1 MTKRAKKTTTT
12 TPKTQTTNVSKG
24 RAKGAPRRELPEEA
38 ARAARA
44 APKARAGKGSRKG
57 AGQDLSA
64 IKGATEA
71 PMPEQVAPELA
82 TLVDQAP
89 QGAGWAYEL
98 KYDGYR
104 VLTFLEGGS
113 VRFVTRSGQ
122 DWTQALVALEDAARA
137 IPVGSAILDGE
148 VVVMGPDGTTDF
160 QALQNALREGRNAK
174 LAYYAFDLLY
184 LDGFD
189 IRGASLAD
197 RKTLLAAALQGA
209 PPSIRYSDHLQGDGT
224 EVYQKACRMALEGLV
239 AKRLG
244 APYRGGRSRDWLKL
258 KCGCRQEFVIGG
270 YTEPSGSRTSLGA
283 ILVGVYNEKGELVF
297 AGKVGTGFTSS
308 SLREMGKRLKAIET
322 SKSPFVNPPRMKG
335 VHWVEPK
342 LVGEVAFTAWTNGG
356 HLRHPSFQGL
366 REDKPARQIVREA
379 SKPAVKGAT
388 APAAPAAPSEPA
400 KQAAKKVVSA
410 PVAPAKTP
418 APNTNTN
425 TNTNTNINTNTKNA
439 KPGELV
445 VAGIRISSPDKV
457 LYPEQS
463 ITKRDLAL
471 YYEQIAEHMLPH
483 VADRPLTLV
492 RCPEGRG
499 KPCFFQKHT
508 SKGRPDAMKTI
519 DIVERDGPETYL
531 YIDSPQGL
539 LSLVQMGVL
548 EIHVW
553 GSRVDMVEQPD
564 LIVMD
569 LDPAP
574 ELEWE
579 AVVAGAK
586 EVRDKLKDLGLVSF
600 VKTTG
605 GKGLH
610 VVVPISRGRADW
622 DEVKAFTRAIAV
634 SMAGESPTRYTAT
647 ITKAKRTNKIFIDYL
662 RNGRGA
668 TAITSFSA
676 RARPGAPVSTPI
688 AWEDLDSSLRP
699 TDLTITTVPRFL
711 AERKRDPW
719 ADLASVRQSI
729 TAEMKR
735 KVGLIR

>member
-1 MTKRAKKTTTT
+1 VTKRAKKT
-12 TPKTQTTNVSKG
+12 KV
-24 RAKGAPRRELPEEA
+24 RAKGAPRRELPEETTKA
-38 ARAARA
+38 ART
-44 APKARAGKGSRKG
+44 APKAKAGKGTTR
-57 AGQDLSA
+57 DLAA
-64 IKGATEA
+64 IKGASAA
-71 PMPEQVAPELA
+71 PMPEEVAPELA
-82 TLVDQAP
+82 TLVEQAP
-89 QGAGWAYEL
+89 QGPGWAYEL

-104 VLTFLEGGS
+104 VLTFLEGGA

-122 DWTQALVALEDAARA
+122 DWTDALVALEDAARA
-137 IPVGSAILDGE
+137 IPVKSAILDGE

-160 QALQNALREGRNAK
+160 QALQNALREGKKAK

-197 RKTLLAAALQGA
+197 RKTLLAAILNDA
-209 PPSIRYSDHLQGDGT
+209 PAAVRYSDHLQGDGS
-224 EVYQKACRMALEGLV
+224 EVYQKACSMALEGLV

-283 ILVGVYNEKGELVF
+283 ILVGVYGENGELVF
-297 AGKVGTGFTSS
+297 SGKVGTGFSTS
-308 SLREMGKRLKAIET
+308 SLREIGKGLKAIET

-342 LVGEVAFTAWTNGG
+342 LVAEVAFTAWTNGG
-356 HLRHPSFQGL
+356 NLRHPSFQGL

-379 SKPAVKGAT
+379 SKPTVKGAL
-388 APAAPAAPSEPA
+388 AAAAPSEPA
-400 KQAAKKVVSA
+400 KQAAKKV
-410 PVAPAKTP
+410 APARAT
-418 APNTNTN
+418 TNTD
-425 TNTNTNINTNTKNA
+425 TDTAKNTNINKNTKDSVAALAPAPA
-439 KPGELV
+439 KAPAARGGRAAGDLT
-445 VAGIRISSPDKV
+445 VAGIRVSSPDKV

-483 VADRPLTLV
+483 VANRPLTLV

-508 SKGRPDAMKTI
+508 SKGRPEAMKTI
-519 DIVERDGPETYL
+519 DVVERDGPDTYL
-531 YIDSPQGL
+531 YIDSVQGL
-539 LSLVQMGVL
+539 ISLVQMGAL

-553 GSRVDMVEQPD
+553 GSQIDMIEQPD
-564 LIVMD
+564 RLVID

-574 ELEWE
+574 ELTWE

-586 EVRDKLKDLGLVSF
+586 EVREKLRDLGLVSF

-610 VVVPISRGRADW
+610 VVAPITRGRADW
-622 DEVKAFTRAIAV
+622 EEVKAFTRAIAV

-668 TAITSFSA
+668 TAITTFSA

-688 AWEDLDSSLRP
+688 SWEELDTPLRP
-699 TDLTITTVPRFL
+699 TDFTIMTVPRFL

-719 ADLASVRQSI
+719 EELASVKQFI
-729 TAEMKR
+729 TDEMKR

>member
-1 MTKRAKKTTTT
+1 VTKRAKKT
-12 TPKTQTTNVSKG
+12 KA
-24 RAKGAPRRELPEEA
+24 RAKRAPRRELPEEA
-38 ARAARA
+38 TRAKPKAKSAPKKAPRKSA
-44 APKARAGKGSRKG
+44 APK
-57 AGQDLSA
+57 QDLAA
-64 IKGATEA
+64 IKGAREA
-71 PMPEQVAPELA
+71 PMPATVEPELA
-82 TLVDQAP
+82 TLVDRAP
-89 QGAGWAYEL
+89 PGPGWAYEL

-104 VLTFLEGGS
+104 VLTFLEGGA

-137 IPVGSAILDGE
+137 IPVKSAILDGE
-148 VVVMGPDGTTDF
+148 VVVVGPDGTTDF

-189 IRGASLAD
+189 VRGAPLAD
-197 RKTLLAAALQGA
+197 RKTLLGAVLQGA
-209 PPSIRYSDHLQGDGT
+209 PPSIRFSDHLQGNGS
-224 EVYQKACRMALEGLV
+224 EVYQKACSMALEGLV
-239 AKRLG
+239 AKRLE

-283 ILVGVYNEKGELVF
+283 ILVGVYGEDGQLVF
-297 AGKVGTGFTSS
+297 AGKVGTGFTTS
-308 SLREMGKRLKAIET
+308 SLREIGDRLKAIET

-335 VHWVEPK
+335 VHWVSPK
-342 LVGEVAFTAWTNGG
+342 LVAEVAFTAWTRGG

-366 REDKPARQIVREA
+366 RADKPAQQIVREA
-379 SKPAVKGAT
+379 AKPAVK
-388 APAAPAAPSEPA
+388 AASGPVIGPSEPA
-400 KQAAKKVVSA
+400 KKAAAKA
-410 PVAPAKTP
+410 APAIAAPKADIKPPVP
-418 APNTNTN
+418 APASKAT
-425 TNTNTNINTNTKNA
+425 A
-439 KPGELV
+439 PPRVGRAAGDLV
-445 VAGIRISSPDKV
+445 VAGIRISNPDKV
-457 LYPEQS
+457 LYPEQNL
-463 ITKRDLAL
+463 TKRDLAL
-471 YYEQIAEHMLPH
+471 YYEQIADHMLPH
-483 VADRPLTLV
+483 VANRPLTLV

-508 SKGRPDAMKTI
+508 SKGRPEAMKAI

-531 YIDSPQGL
+531 YIDSVAGL
-539 LSLVQMGVL
+539 ISLVQMGVL

-553 GSRVDMVEQPD
+553 GSRVDMLEQPD
-564 LIVMD
+564 RIVMD

-574 ELEWE
+574 ELGWE

-586 EVRDKLKDLGLVSF
+586 EVREKLRDLGLESF

-610 VVVPISRGRADW
+610 VVVPITRGRADW

-634 SMAGESPTRYTAT
+634 SMAAEAPTRYTAT

-668 TAITSFSA
+668 TAITTFSA
-676 RARPGAPVSTPI
+676 RARPGAPVSVPL
-688 AWEDLDSSLRP
+688 AWEELDSPIRP
-699 TDLTITTVPRFL
+699 IDLTISTAPRFL
-711 AERKRDPW
+711 AERARDPW
-719 ADLASVRQSI
+719 EGIASVRQSI